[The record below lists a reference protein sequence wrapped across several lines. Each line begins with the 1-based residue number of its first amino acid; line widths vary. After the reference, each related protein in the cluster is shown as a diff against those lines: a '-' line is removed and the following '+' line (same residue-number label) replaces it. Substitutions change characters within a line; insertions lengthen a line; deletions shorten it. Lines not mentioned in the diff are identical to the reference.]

1 MGNRGGMP
9 GDVLLLNSRPS
20 SSAKNNLN
28 STSFI
33 SMNRTQRIYQARALR
48 RAESAR
54 AVTGRRCPHSAL
66 CCYSNVNGSVRNLS
80 LNISI
85 APFFCY
91 SIISEKIFGLQFGRS
106 FIFFHICTS

>member
-33 SMNRTQRIYQARALR
+33 SMNRIQRIHDFTEEMPRGLFV
-48 RAESAR
+48 
-54 AVTGRRCPHSAL
+54 AVADIVMGFL
-66 CCYSNVNGSVRNLS
+66 CSPRTDVICEKMLLLFKFLVIVR
-80 LNISI
+80 
-85 APFFCY
+85 
-91 SIISEKIFGLQFGRS
+91 
-106 FIFFHICTS
+106 

>member
-33 SMNRTQRIYQARALR
+33 SMNRTQRIYDFTEEIQSSSRYCHGL
-48 RAESAR
+48 S
-54 AVTGRRCPHSAL
+54 VYSKIRCNCEKVL
-66 CCYSNVNGSVRNLS
+66 FFKFLVIVR
-80 LNISI
+80 
-85 APFFCY
+85 
-91 SIISEKIFGLQFGRS
+91 
-106 FIFFHICTS
+106 